1 MNMEYA
7 QRINGKKTR
16 SIQFI
21 TGLNHFFSG
30 QYIEHTHTHTD
41 AEK

>member
-7 QRINGKKTR
+7 QRINGKKNTIDTVYYR
-16 SIQFI
+16 FKS
-21 TGLNHFFSG
+21 FFFWSV
-30 QYIEHTHTHTD
+30 YRTYTHTD